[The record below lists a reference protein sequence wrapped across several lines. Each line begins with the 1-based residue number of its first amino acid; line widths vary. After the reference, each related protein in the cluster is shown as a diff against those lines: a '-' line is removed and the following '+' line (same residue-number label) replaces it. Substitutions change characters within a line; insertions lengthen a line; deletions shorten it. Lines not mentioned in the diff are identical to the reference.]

1 MLKEKEDEAI
11 SFVSEV
17 CWHYYVN
24 GMTQAEIGKSL
35 GVTRLRVNQAIQKAK
50 ALGMVKVQIESPF
63 LPRVEQQ
70 NALREALG
78 LEQVLIAP
86 ANRDNYDFHTPV
98 GAALASFLSRHLETA
113 GWRRIGVS
121 WGMTLQCAIAHMAR
135 QECPDLEIISM
146 IGGTTKGA
154 VFNSFGIASGF
165 AERLGASYS
174 LLAAPIFLSEG
185 IDRDAFLGQEIFREH
200 LGKFETLDAAI
211 LTASDISA
219 RSYLVSSGL
228 PSQAHAERLVELGAI
243 GDVVGRFLDAE
254 GQNVSNDLDDRTI
267 GITLDTL
274 AAIPEKILVAAGPH
288 KVNVIR
294 AAAKRGL
301 ITMLVTDDVTAELLL
316 KAP

>member
-1 MLKEKEDEAI
+1 MLKEKEDEAF

-17 CWHYYVN
+17 CWHYYIN
-24 GMTQAEIGKSL
+24 GMTQAEIGTAL

-50 ALGMVKVQIESPF
+50 ALGIVKVQIESPF

-70 NALREALG
+70 NDLRAALG
-78 LEQVLIAP
+78 LDQVLIAP
-86 ANRDNYDFHTPV
+86 ANRDQYDFHTPV

-113 GWRRIGVS
+113 GWQKIGVS
-121 WGMTLQCAIAHMAR
+121 WGMTLQRAITHMAR
-135 QECPDLEIISM
+135 QNFPDLEIISM

-154 VFNSFGIASGF
+154 IFNSFGIASGF

-185 IDRDAFLGQEIFREH
+185 IDREAFLGQEIFREH
-200 LGKFETLDAAI
+200 LAKFEQLDAAI

-228 PSQAHAERLVELGAI
+228 PSTDHAERLLQLGAI

-254 GQNVSNDLDDRTI
+254 GHSVTNDLDARTI

-294 AAAKRGL
+294 AAARHGL
-301 ITMLVTDDVTAELLL
+301 VTMLITDDVTADLLL
-316 KAP
+316 ATA